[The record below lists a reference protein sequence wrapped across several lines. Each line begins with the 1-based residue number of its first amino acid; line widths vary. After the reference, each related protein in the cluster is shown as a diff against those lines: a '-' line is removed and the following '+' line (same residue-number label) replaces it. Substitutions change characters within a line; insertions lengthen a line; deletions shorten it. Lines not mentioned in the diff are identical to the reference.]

1 MRDLIFVQGQTLRT
15 EASCFYMAVGGEL
28 LCLIIVGD
36 LCQKQMGEVHYY
48 ELWPLSSFDSLEKIK
63 NLNIKKFQT
72 TTAIIRIIL
81 ATYPGAPDSTNSF
94 IK

>member
-48 ELWPLSSFDSLEKIK
+48 EL
-63 NLNIKKFQT
+63 
-72 TTAIIRIIL
+72 
-81 ATYPGAPDSTNSF
+81 
-94 IK
+94 